1 MSSRTMIAEAI
12 GTFTLVFIGVGAIAN
27 DAGLLGV
34 AFAHGLAI
42 AVMVAA
48 TAAIS
53 GGHLNPAVTIGFLA
67 TGRISIVGAI
77 SYIVAQLAGATVAA
91 GLLLLT
97 LRDQMLPIALGTP
110 TPGPELGAVQV
121 LVIEGVLTFL
131 LMFVIFGTAAVRA
144 EPAVG
149 GLFIGLTVTLDI
161 LMGGPLTGAAMNP
174 ARHFGPALLA
184 GPSYLAQSWLY
195 WLAPV
200 GGSVAASLLY
210 HHVLHR
216 PSPAAE
222 VPRSE

>member
-1 MSSRTMIAEAI
+1 MDFRAMIAEAV

-34 AFAHGLAI
+34 AFAHGLSI

-48 TAAIS
+48 TAAVS
-53 GGHLNPAVTIGFLA
+53 GGHLNPAVTIGLLA
-67 TGRISIVGAI
+67 TGRIGVGSAV
-77 SYIVAQLAGATVAA
+77 SYVASQLIGAVAA
-91 GLLLLT
+91 AALLLVT
-97 LRDQMLPIALGTP
+97 LREQVLPVAIGTP
-110 TPGPELGAVQV
+110 TPGPELGVPQV

-131 LMFVIFGTAAVRA
+131 LMFVIFGTAAVRV
-144 EPAVG
+144 EPLVG

-184 GPSYLAQSWLY
+184 GPSYLAQAWIY

-200 GGSVAASLLY
+200 VGAVSASLLY
-210 HHVLHR
+210 HHVLA
-216 PSPAAE
+216 PPTDAE
-222 VPRSE
+222 LG

>member
-1 MSSRTMIAEAI
+1 MLLRAMIAEAI

-27 DAGLLGV
+27 GAGLLGV

-53 GGHLNPAVTIGFLA
+53 GAHLNPAVTIGLLV
-67 TGRISIVGAI
+67 TGRISIGGAF
-77 SYIVAQLAGATVAA
+77 SYIAAQLIGATAAA
-91 GLLLLT
+91 GLLVIT
-97 LRDQMLPIALGTP
+97 LRDQMLPIAVGTP
-110 TPGPELGAVQV
+110 TPGPELGMAQV
-121 LVIEGVLTFL
+121 FVIEGVLTFL

-174 ARHFGPALLA
+174 ARHFGPAVFA
-184 GPSYLAQSWLY
+184 GPAFLAQSWIY
-195 WLAPV
+195 WLAPIT
-200 GGSVAASLLY
+200 GSISASLLY

-216 PSPAAE
+216 PAMQTE
-222 VPRSE
+222 

>member
-1 MSSRTMIAEAI
+1 MNLRAMIAEAI

-27 DAGLLGV
+27 GASLLGV

-48 TAAIS
+48 TAAVS
-53 GGHLNPAVTIGFLA
+53 GGHLNPAVTVGFLV
-67 TGRISIVGAI
+67 TGRIGVGTALSYVASQLVGAT
-77 SYIVAQLAGATVAA
+77 AAA
-91 GLLLLT
+91 GLLFVT

-110 TPGPELGAVQV
+110 TPGPEIGALQV

-131 LMFVIFGTAAVRA
+131 LMFVIFGTAAVRS
-144 EPAVG
+144 EPLVG

-184 GPSYLAQSWLY
+184 GPGYLAQSWLY
-195 WLAPV
+195 WLAPI

-210 HHVLHR
+210 NHLLHL
-216 PSPAAE
+216 PAE
-222 VPRSE
+222 NTVTENDL

>member
-1 MSSRTMIAEAI
+1 MDFRAMIAEAV

-48 TAAIS
+48 TAALS
-53 GGHLNPAVTIGFLA
+53 GGHLNPAVTIGLLA
-67 TGRISIVGAI
+67 TGRIGAGRALA
-77 SYIVAQLAGATVAA
+77 YVVAQLLGATVAA
-91 GLLLLT
+91 GLLFAALP
-97 LRDQMLPIALGTP
+97 DQVGPVAIGTP
-110 TPGPELGAVQV
+110 APGPELGVAQV
-121 LVIEGVLTFL
+121 LIVEGVLTFL

-144 EPAVG
+144 EPLVG

-174 ARHFGPALLA
+174 ARHFGPALFA
-184 GPSYLAQSWLY
+184 GGEYLAQAWIY

-200 GGSVAASLLY
+200 TGSLAASLLY
-210 HHVLHR
+210 HHVL
-216 PSPAAE
+216 AE
-222 VPRSE
+222 PTAV

>member
-1 MSSRTMIAEAI
+1 MNLRAMIAEAI

-27 DAGLLGV
+27 DASLLGV

-53 GGHLNPAVTIGFLA
+53 GGHLNPAVTVGLLV
-67 TGRISIVGAI
+67 TGRIGVGDAV
-77 SYIVAQLAGATVAA
+77 SYVVSQLVGATVAA

-97 LRDQMLPIALGTP
+97 LKDQVLPIAVGTP
-110 TPGPELGAVQV
+110 TPGPELVAAQV
-121 LVIEGVLTFL
+121 FVIEAVLTFL

-174 ARHFGPALLA
+174 ARHFGPALFA
-184 GPSYLAQSWLY
+184 GPEYLAQSWIY
-195 WLAPV
+195 WLAPFA
-200 GGSVAASLLY
+200 GSVAASLLY
-210 HHVLHR
+210 HHLLHR
-216 PSPAAE
+216 PEPTS
-222 VPRSE
+222 R

>member
-1 MSSRTMIAEAI
+1 VDYRAMIAEAV

-53 GGHLNPAVTIGFLA
+53 GGHLNPAVTIGLLA
-67 TGRISIVGAI
+67 TGRVTFGRAV
-77 SYIVAQLAGATVAA
+77 SYVVAQLIGATVAA
-91 GLLLLT
+91 GLLLVT
-97 LRDQMLPIALGTP
+97 LREHVLPIAIGTP
-110 TPGPELGAVQV
+110 TLGPELGAGQV
-121 LVIEGVLTFL
+121 LVVEGVLTFL

-144 EPAVG
+144 EPLVG

-184 GPSYLAQSWLY
+184 GPTYLAQAWIY
-195 WLAPV
+195 WLGPV
-200 GGSVAASLLY
+200 AGSVAASLLY
-210 HHVLHR
+210 HHVLLK
-216 PSPAAE
+216 
-222 VPRSE
+222 RSRVTS

>member
-1 MSSRTMIAEAI
+1 MDLRAMIAEAI

-53 GGHLNPAVTIGFLA
+53 GAHLNPAVTVGFLV
-67 TGRISIVGAI
+67 TGRISIIGAL
-77 SYIVAQLAGATVAA
+77 SYVAAQLVGATVAA
-91 GLLLLT
+91 GLLLIT

-195 WLAPV
+195 WLAPI

-210 HHVLHR
+210 HHLLHQ
-216 PSPAAE
+216 PAAATVGE
-222 VPRSE
+222 DL